1 LHRKGN
7 LTTGLMLPLV
17 SAVVPTRNRTD
28 LVCRAVRSAL
38 DQTYPHLEVV
48 VVVDG
53 PDPATVAALGVMGD
67 RRVRVVHL
75 AQNVG
80 GSEARNIGARE
91 ARGKWIALLDDDDE
105 WMNRKVQCQLEAILN
120 QSPNVVFSAT
130 AYLDKKRSGVTRQ
143 PRRFP
148 LPVEPISNYIFS
160 ELDAYGRRDCFMQTS
175 TWIISRKYLLAH
187 PFTSGLK
194 KNQDT
199 DWLLRFFPADPAHR
213 AFVDEPLAIF
223 HREPNIQR
231 ISTTRDWRQTYDW
244 AAVNRGLFT
253 ARSFAYLLMTECC
266 RSASRQKESLSMIR
280 FFWSQCDRRE
290 RYRAKLLFC
299 ALIAFAHNAALSV
312 SRGFQSITGV
322 N

>member
-1 LHRKGN
+1 
-7 LTTGLMLPLV
+7 MLPLV
-17 SAVVPTRNRTD
+17 SAVVPTRNRPNV
-28 LVCRAVRSAL
+28 VCRAVRSAL
-38 DQTYPHLEVV
+38 SQTYTNLEVV

-53 PDPATVAALGVMGD
+53 PDPATVAALGGMGD
-67 RRVRVVHL
+67 PRVRVVPL

-105 WMNRKVQCQLEAILN
+105 WMNRKVECQLEAILN
-120 QSPNVVFSAT
+120 QSPNAVFSAT
-130 AYLDKKRSGVTRQ
+130 AYLDKKQSGVTRQ

-148 LPVEPISNYIFS
+148 LPVEPISNYVFS
-160 ELDAYGRRDCFMQTS
+160 ELNAYGQRDCFMQTS

-199 DWLLRFFPADPAHR
+199 DWLLRFFPTELAHR

-223 HREPNIQR
+223 HRDQDIQR
-231 ISTTRDWRQTYDW
+231 VSTTRDWRLTYEW

-266 RSASRQKESLSMIR
+266 RSASRQKESLSMIC

-290 RYRAKLLFC
+290 RYRAKLLLC
-299 ALIAFAHNAALSV
+299 ALIAFGHSAALSV
-312 SRGFQSITGV
+312 RRGFQWEKV
-322 N
+322 EAQ

>member
-1 LHRKGN
+1 
-7 LTTGLMLPLV
+7 MLPLV
-17 SAVVPTRNRTD
+17 TAVVPTRNRPG

-38 DQTYPHLEVV
+38 NQTYPNLEVV

-53 PDPATVAALGVMGD
+53 PDPATVAALEEL
-67 RRVRVVHL
+67 RNPCVRIIAL
-75 AQNVG
+75 SENVG

-91 ARGKWIALLDDDDE
+91 ARGEWIALLDDDDE
-105 WMNRKVQCQLEAILN
+105 WLNRKVEAQLGEILN

-175 TWIISRKYLLAH
+175 TWMISRKYLLAH

-199 DWLLRFFPADPAHR
+199 DWLLRFFPADSAH
-213 AFVDEPLAIF
+213 AALVDEPLAIF
-223 HREPNIQR
+223 HRDSNIKR
-231 ISTTRDWRQTYDW
+231 VSTTSDWRQTYDW

-266 RSASRQKESLSMIR
+266 RSASRQKESLNMIR

-299 ALIAFAHNAALSV
+299 VLIAFAHNAALSV
-312 SRGFQSITGV
+312 RRGIQWKKEGAQ
-322 N
+322 

>member
-1 LHRKGN
+1 
-7 LTTGLMLPLV
+7 LTTDLVLPLV
-17 SAVVPTRNRTD
+17 SAVVPTRNRPD

-38 DQTYPHLEVV
+38 GQTYPNLEVV

-53 PDPATVAALGVMGD
+53 PDPATVAALEEL
-67 RRVRVVHL
+67 RNPRVRIIAL
-75 AQNVG
+75 SENVG

-91 ARGKWIALLDDDDE
+91 ARGEWIALLDDDDE

-120 QSPNVVFSAT
+120 QSPDVVFSAT
-130 AYLDKKRSGVTRQ
+130 AYLDKKQSGVTRQ

-148 LPVEPISNYIFS
+148 LPAEPISNYSFS
-160 ELDAYGRRDCFMQTS
+160 ELDACGRRDCFMQTS

-199 DWLLRFFPADPAHR
+199 DWLLRFFPADSAHR

-223 HREPNIQR
+223 HRGPNIQR
-231 ISTTRDWRQTYDW
+231 ISTTREWRQTYDW
-244 AAVNRGLFT
+244 ATVNRGLFT

-266 RSASRQKESLSMIR
+266 RSASRQKESLSMIC

-312 SRGFQSITGV
+312 SRGFQWKKEGAQ
-322 N
+322 

>member
-1 LHRKGN
+1 M
-7 LTTGLMLPLV
+7 TTDRMLPLV
-17 SAVVPTRNRTD
+17 SAVVPTRNRPD
-28 LVCRAVRSAL
+28 IVCRAVRSAL
-38 DQTYPHLEVV
+38 NQTYPNFEVV

-53 PDPATVAALGVMGD
+53 PDPATVAALEEL
-67 RRVRVVHL
+67 RNPCVRIIAL
-75 AQNVG
+75 SESVG

-91 ARGKWIALLDDDDE
+91 ARGEWIALLDDDDE
-105 WMNRKVQCQLEAILN
+105 WMNRKVGCQLEAILN
-120 QSPNVVFSAT
+120 QSPDVVFSAT
-130 AYLDKKRSGVTRQ
+130 AYLDKKQSGVTRQ

-148 LPVEPISNYIFS
+148 LPAEPISNYIFS
-160 ELDAYGRRDCFMQTS
+160 ELDACGRRDCFMQTS
-175 TWIISRKYLLAH
+175 TWVISREYLLAH

-223 HREPNIQR
+223 HREPNIRR

-266 RSASRQKESLSMIR
+266 RSASRQKESLRMIR

-312 SRGFQSITGV
+312 CRGFQSIMEV